1 MAGKAAEKGTLDNES
16 GPVSM
21 SSLKERGR
29 GGGIAFEV
37 LHSAEESISLSR
49 KMSQA
54 R

>member
-21 SSLKERGR
+21 SSLKERG
-29 GGGIAFEV
+29 GGIAFEV